1 MRNKLIANGSHISIG
16 TSVKR
21 LVSYVIKKVSNRDEL
36 KSNLNWLKVYA
47 EDIVFNREFC
57 KHSGDKVLVDYVIQ
71 ADSNEERASILTVLL
86 SLIDD
91 QVTSYCNIIGKLN
104 AGFTSFLID
113 CLEKLITVKKET
125 EMGKKNLTFQ
135 EEIIR
140 QDDRDLEEDEI
151 IVQKCLALLE
161 RGLAENCHILPE
173 TSKLLFSTDKI
184 YSRLSVDIPITIQI
198 AALNFINQ
206 VLLRCTEKGERR
218 DIQFMNKLRQNV
230 LAVARQDVEDQDLR
244 SSVAFFQ
251 VKILESLNSNRLFRI
266 CCLQIITVKPSIQ
279 KDQISTMT
287 WSHRSNQT
295 WISAAGIRL
304 VKIKS
309 YFEFVNQIF

>member
-1 MRNKLIANGSHISIG
+1 MTPINEFSFRYITDDDLRNKSIANGSHISIG

-57 KHSGDKVLVDYVIQ
+57 KHNGDKVLVDYVIQ
-71 ADSNEERASILTVLL
+71 AESNEERASILTVLL

-113 CLEKLITVKKET
+113 CLEKFITVKKET
-125 EMGKKNLTFQ
+125 ETGKKNLTFQ

-140 QDDRDLEEDEI
+140 QDDRDLEDDEI

-184 YSRLSVDIPITIQI
+184 YSRLSVDTPITIQI
-198 AALNFINQ
+198 AGLNFINQ

-244 SSVAFFQ
+244 SSIAFFQ
-251 VKILESLNSNRLFRI
+251 VKFKSGLQTFGPPES
-266 CCLQIITVKPSIQ
+266 VK
-279 KDQISTMT
+279 
-287 WSHRSNQT
+287 
-295 WISAAGIRL
+295 
-304 VKIKS
+304 V
-309 YFEFVNQIF
+309 

>member
-21 LVSYVIKKVSNRDEL
+21 LVSYVIKKVSIRDEL

-104 AGFTSFLID
+104 AGFTSFLIE
-113 CLEKLITVKKET
+113 CLEKLITVKKEA
-125 EMGKKNLTFQ
+125 EIGKKNLTFQ

-140 QDDRDLEEDEI
+140 QDDRDLEDDEI

-251 VKILESLNSNRLFRI
+251 VNNS
-266 CCLQIITVKPSIQ
+266 Q
-279 KDQISTMT
+279 KSFGFN
-287 WSHRSNQT
+287 H
-295 WISAAGIRL
+295 
-304 VKIKS
+304 
-309 YFEFVNQIF
+309 